1 MFLSELTNKEIF
13 VGKNPRGIVKG
24 VAISLKTHEV
34 KYLLCANAKT
44 SRAIFAVPIRA
55 VVSVDERIY
64 LSRLRPVLPKHCACI
79 FLQLPVYSFEGEHL
93 GALQELSLQSFVATT
108 LFTDKNISFPVS
120 AILACSDAV
129 LLKKEQPY
137 PLGQRIPALSVSWK
151 CRSKAHFRPSRKQ
164 SNRHSL
170 RCTIHPRSYRILRR
184 GNSPKRI

>member
-64 LSRLRPVLPKHCACI
+64 LSRLRPVLPKHCACV

-137 PLGQRIPALSVSWK
+137 PLGQRIPAPFLPLLTEKEDGVVTK
-151 CRSKAHFRPSRKQ
+151 P
-164 SNRHSL
+164 
-170 RCTIHPRSYRILRR
+170 ILRVAAQK
-184 GNSPKRI
+184 NSLVKLTLALPPFSIGKL